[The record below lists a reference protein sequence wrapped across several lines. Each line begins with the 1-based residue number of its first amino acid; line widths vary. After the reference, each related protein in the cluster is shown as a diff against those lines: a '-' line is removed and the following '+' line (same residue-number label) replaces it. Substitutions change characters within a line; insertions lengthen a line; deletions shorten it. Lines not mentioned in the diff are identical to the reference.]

1 MLVYD
6 YDNDTGGGYYSLMK
20 HGQQSIIH
28 HIVYVEEVGLS
39 VIIPNILTSQT
50 GRSGQKQ
57 PTCRKRPA
65 ATT

>member
-20 HGQQSIIH
+20 HGQRNIRITASAA
-28 HIVYVEEVGLS
+28 EAEAA